1 MSQAAARRGSVI
13 IPTYTEKRWSLL
25 TAAVTSAQRQSP
37 APHEIVVCVD
47 HNRVLFE
54 RCRAQWRDSDFNGS
68 PPVVVVENR
77 HDGHLGASRTTGAE
91 VASGDVLLFLDDDA
105 EAEPGWL
112 ARLLCRLDDP
122 GVVAVGGAPLPVYE
136 KPRPRW
142 FPHEFDWVFGCAYR
156 GLPEATGPVLRVIG
170 ANMAVRK
177 ADIAAIGGF
186 HSDDHDDL
194 DMCHRLLERF
204 PDRRILYEPSAIVRH
219 HVSGDRLTWRF
230 FWRRCFFVNRSK
242 VAAMRSMGPAANMAA
257 ERRFAGR
264 ALTTGVLTELR
275 AALGGDASGLLRAAA
290 LCAGLGI
297 SGLGYAVG
305 TLEWV
310 LRRRTDLRGRL
321 RHE

>member
-1 MSQAAARRGSVI
+1 M
-13 IPTYTEKRWSLL
+13 L
-25 TAAVTSAQRQSP
+25 TAAVRSAQRQSP
-37 APHEIVVCVD
+37 PPLEIIVSVD
-47 HNRVLFE
+47 HNRALFE
-54 RCRAQWRDSDFNGS
+54 RCRAHWIDSGTNGS
-68 PPVVVVENR
+68 PRVVVVENR

-91 VASGDVLLFLDDDA
+91 AASGDVLLFLDDDA
-105 EAEPGWL
+105 EADPGWM
-112 ARLLCRLDDP
+112 ARMLCRLDDAA
-122 GVVAVGGAPLPVYE
+122 VVAVGGAPLPVFE
-136 KPRPRW
+136 KPRPGW

-156 GLPEATGPVLRVIG
+156 GLPKAAGPVLRVIG

-177 ADIAAIGGF
+177 ADIDAIGGF

-204 PDRRILYEPSAIVRH
+204 PERRILYDPGAVVRH
-219 HVSGDRLTWRF
+219 HVSADRLTWRF

-242 VAAMRSMGPAANMAA
+242 VAAMRSMGRAANMAA
-257 ERRFAGR
+257 ERKFAGR

-275 AALGGDASGLLRAAA
+275 AALHGDAAGVLRAAA

-297 SGLGYAVG
+297 SGLGYAIG

-310 LRRRTDLRGRL
+310 MQRRPDLRGRL